1 MSKKPAAK
9 RPEPLFNEIE
19 TEAIFLS
26 AVFEIVNSMVNHVML
41 RISGSDPN
49 CEVVFESDEHR
60 RLFNILLVDFLSRTD
75 KRLGVLPRS
84 YMDSL
89 TEITERPSFN
99 VDGSVD
105 WLRKATREFGQWLDT
120 EVKVEIWL
128 PNIETETTLDITRS
142 MFLRMCGNIAK
153 HNFLR
158 LSQVAS
164 QLQAVLQ
171 KQAVEISI
179 DEALLTLEDFDNH
192 MRGVFAYHSTT
203 IAQFLND
210 LRWGIYLYLRPEF
223 KRSFRRTPGD
233 QWRYEFMY
241 PNGLQIDFARQC
253 YWNLMN
259 HIRSEPYTQP
269 FQTTKWLKLR
279 Y

>member
-1 MSKKPAAK
+1 MSEKPAAK
-9 RPEPLFNEIE
+9 TAEPLFNEIE
-19 TEAIFLS
+19 TEAVFLS

-41 RISGSDPN
+41 RISGSDPDR
-49 CEVVFESDEHR
+49 EVVFASDEHR
-60 RLFNILLVDFLSRTD
+60 RLFNILLVDFLSKTD
-75 KRLGVLPRS
+75 KRLRVLPQS

-89 TEITERPSFN
+89 TDITERPRFD

-105 WLRKATREFGQWLDT
+105 WLRKSTREFRQWLDT

-158 LSQVAS
+158 LNTVAS
-164 QLQAVLQ
+164 QLQAVLR

-179 DEALLTLEDFDNH
+179 GEALLTLEDFDNH

-233 QWRYEFMY
+233 RWRYEFVY
-241 PNGLQIDFARQC
+241 PNGLQVDFARRC

-259 HIRSEPYTQP
+259 HIRSEPYMQP